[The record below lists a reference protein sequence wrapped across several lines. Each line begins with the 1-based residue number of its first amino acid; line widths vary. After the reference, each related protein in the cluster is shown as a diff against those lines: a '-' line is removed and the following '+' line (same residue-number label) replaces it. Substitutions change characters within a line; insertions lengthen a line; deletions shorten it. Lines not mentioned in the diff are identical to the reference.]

1 MWPRVLLFIVFIFI
15 IFWSIIPRMF
25 GHNQEKKR
33 EDYDRLL
40 TVRKSLH
47 RSCWTE
53 LTCQG
58 NLLPLDRVTDSR
70 RESSREQGSTHKR
83 KQDLSSM
90 DSFIPSYRFT
100 RTKEMKIAGIKIS
113 SQPCQPIIWW
123 SALREVQISLPKSS
137 VSTRWMSL
145 VKGLETETAREWKWN
160 REVGNLVLIYLV
172 SLVSSSSGV
181 HFPHAW
187 SGLHLAFH

>member
-1 MWPRVLLFIVFIFI
+1 MKGKVLRVLPSGRWVPRNQGWLN
-15 IFWSIIPRMF
+15 FW
-25 GHNQEKKR
+25 ETK
-33 EDYDRLL
+33 LV

-137 VSTRWMSL
+137 VSTRWIVGTTAWM
-145 VKGLETETAREWKWN
+145 VGRIETWGLLYTWTE
-160 REVGNLVLIYLV
+160 
-172 SLVSSSSGV
+172 S
-181 HFPHAW
+181 
-187 SGLHLAFH
+187 